1 MGKASPSLMEAGWAA
16 LWIVQ
21 MAHNAVLQGMMSH
34 SDGLGRQGPWL
45 QTIHPTRVLQ
55 MSTLDWDPVAPE
67 PARW

>member
-1 MGKASPSLMEAGWAA
+1 MGKASLSLMEAGWAA

-21 MAHNAVLQGMMSH
+21 VVHNATLQGMTSH

-55 MSTLDWDPVAPE
+55 MSNTLWPPE
-67 PARW
+67 PAR